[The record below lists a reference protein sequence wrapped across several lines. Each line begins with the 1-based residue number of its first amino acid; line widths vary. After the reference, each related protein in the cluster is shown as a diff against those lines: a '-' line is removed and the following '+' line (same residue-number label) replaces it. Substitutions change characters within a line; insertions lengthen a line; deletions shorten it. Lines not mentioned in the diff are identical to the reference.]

1 VRLTEKAHLS
11 AQTAEVGSRGASWW
25 AEMEHQGPG
34 KLFILILFIFLF
46 SFFFSSRFKFEFEF
60 SSKPCANLLS
70 NHIME

>member
-34 KLFILILFIFLF
+34 KLFILFLFIFSVFFLLLF
-46 SFFFSSRFKFEFEF
+46 
-60 SSKPCANLLS
+60 
-70 NHIME
+70 